1 MGAKDDNLGLS
12 TPERAKAMALGRQSA
27 EAIKGAD
34 KAAEERGAS
43 TGITAEQALS
53 QLENWPAA
61 PKNLGTTLVEHYG
74 PPHEM
79 TSTKMFWYRVG
90 PWAQM
95 ELTADEVVHNF
106 PTPHTDFF
114 AQFVE
119 YPVDPAKVAEVAA
132 FDGSVIINRTA
143 GQIGSRCDTEAA
155 NTLTLNVLVDL
166 LEGRKTLDEARDFLA
181 ENLAAFGM
189 GRDAPYAEKLQ
200 FAPVPSSPDPDE
212 SNMQQAA
219 LDQIKEKAK
228 DIIGKGEPAS

>member
-1 MGAKDDNLGLS
+1 MTAK
-12 TPERAKAMALGRQSA
+12 KSA
-27 EAIKGAD
+27 ESIKKSG
-34 KAAEERGAS
+34 KTAEERDTS
-43 TGITAEQALS
+43 TGITEEQALA
-53 QLENWPAA
+53 QLENWPEA
-61 PKNLGTTLVEHYG
+61 PKSLGRTIIGHYG

-79 TSTKMFWYRVG
+79 TPTKMFWYRVEQ
-90 PWAQM
+90 WAQM

-143 GQIGSRCDTEAA
+143 GQIGSRCDTEGA

-166 LEGRKTLDEARDFLA
+166 LGGRKSLAEARTFLA

-200 FAPVPSSPDPDE
+200 FTPVPSSPDPDE
-212 SNMQQAA
+212 GIMGQAA
-219 LDQIKEKAK
+219 MDQIVEKVK
-228 DIIGKGEPAS
+228 DVVGEGNPPS